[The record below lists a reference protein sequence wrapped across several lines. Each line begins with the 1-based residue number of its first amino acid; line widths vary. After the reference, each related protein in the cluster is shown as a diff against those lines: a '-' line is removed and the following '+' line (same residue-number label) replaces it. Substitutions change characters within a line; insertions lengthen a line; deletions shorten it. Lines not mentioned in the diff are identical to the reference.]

1 MSRLTTT
8 YLGLEL
14 RSPLVASASPLTG
27 KLESARRMQECGA
40 AAVVLP
46 SLFEEEI
53 IHEDSDLVLALEAGS
68 EHFAEALSYFP
79 NLDSYPST
87 AEYYLSLVRDAKQ
100 QLQIPVIASL
110 NAASSGGW
118 VRYAKLIEEA
128 GADALELNLYRVA
141 ADPAR
146 SGADVEASE
155 LDIVNR
161 VSECLRI
168 PLAVKLA
175 PYYSSFAN
183 FAAKVT
189 AAGAAGLVLMNR
201 FYQPDLDPDSREVVP
216 SIELSRQWELRLPLR
231 WVAILRSQ
239 LTPRASLAI
248 TTGVQCGTDA
258 AKALLVGADV
268 AMMTSAILRDGPEH
282 FATVERQLVEWMD
295 TNEYESV
302 SELRG
307 SVSYLATD
315 DPSAFER
322 ANYRRT
328 LHSWTTPYHL
338 TPSSPSGRSPV

>member
-1 MSRLTTT
+1 MGRLSTS

-27 KLESARRMQECGA
+27 RLESARRMEDCGA
-40 AAVVLP
+40 AAIVLP
-46 SLFEEEI
+46 SLFEEEM

-87 AEYYLSLVRDAKQ
+87 AEYYLSLVHDAKQ
-100 QLQIPVIASL
+100 ALQVPVIASL
-110 NAASSGGW
+110 NATSSGGW
-118 VRYAKLIEEA
+118 IRYAKLIEEA

-141 ADPAR
+141 ADPVRTA
-146 SGADVEASE
+146 SDVEADE
-155 LDIVNR
+155 LNV
-161 VSECLRI
+161 VSSVAASLGI

-183 FAAKVT
+183 FATKTT

-216 SIELSRQWELRLPLR
+216 SIELSRPWELRLPLR

-239 LTPRASLAI
+239 LSPGSSLAI
-248 TTGVQCGTDA
+248 TTGVQVGTDA

-268 AMMTSAILRDGPEH
+268 AMMTSAILRNGPEH
-282 FATVERQLVEWMD
+282 FATVEQQLLDWMD
-295 TNEYESV
+295 ANEYESV
-302 SELRG
+302 AELRG
-307 SVSYLATD
+307 SVSYTTSD
-315 DPSAFER
+315 DPAAFER

-328 LHSWTTPYHL
+328 LHSWTTPPNL
-338 TPSSPSGRSPV
+338 TPGSPSEG

>member
-1 MSRLTTT
+1 MGRLTTT

-27 KLESARRMQECGA
+27 RLESARRMEECGA
-40 AAVVLP
+40 AALVLP

-53 IHEDSDLVLALEAGS
+53 LLEDSDLVLALEAGS

-79 NLDSYPST
+79 SLDSYPNT
-87 AEYYLSLVRDAKQ
+87 AEYYLSLIHDAKQ
-100 QLQIPVIASL
+100 AVRIPVIASL
-110 NAASSGGW
+110 NATSSGGW

-141 ADPAR
+141 ADPTRA
-146 SGADVEASE
+146 GGDVEASE
-155 LDIVNR
+155 LDIVRR
-161 VSECLRI
+161 VRGCVSI

-183 FAAKVT
+183 FAAKV
-189 AAGAAGLVLMNR
+189 AEAGADGLVLMNR

-216 SIELSRQWELRLPLR
+216 SIELSQPWELRLPLR

-239 LTPRASLAI
+239 LAPRTSLAI
-248 TTGVQCGTDA
+248 TTGVQSGIDA

-268 AMMTSAILRDGPEH
+268 AMMTSAILRHGPEH
-282 FATVERQLVEWMD
+282 FTAVERQLQEWMD
-295 TNEYESV
+295 ANEYESV

-307 SVSYLATD
+307 SVSYAATD
-315 DPSAFER
+315 DPSSFER
-322 ANYRRT
+322 TNYRRT
-328 LHSWTTPYHL
+328 LRSWTTPYHL
-338 TPSSPSGRSPV
+338 TANSPSES

>member
-1 MSRLTTT
+1 MGRLSTA
-8 YLGLEL
+8 YLGFEL

-27 KLESARRMQECGA
+27 RLESARRMEECGA

-87 AEYYLSLVRDAKQ
+87 AEYYLSLVHDAKQ
-100 QLQIPVIASL
+100 ALQVPVIASL
-110 NAASSGGW
+110 NATSSGGW
-118 VRYAKLIEEA
+118 IRYAKLIEQA

-141 ADPAR
+141 ADPGR
-146 SGADVEASE
+146 TGADIEASE
-155 LDIVNR
+155 LDIVSR
-161 VSECLRI
+161 VAKSLGI

-183 FAAKVT
+183 FAAKMT
-189 AAGAAGLVLMNR
+189 EAGAAGLVLMNR

-216 SIELSRQWELRLPLR
+216 SIELSQPWELRLPLR
-231 WVAILRSQ
+231 WVAILRAQ
-239 LTPRASLAI
+239 LAPGTSLAI
-248 TTGVQCGTDA
+248 TTGVQSGTDA

-282 FATVERQLVEWMD
+282 FTTVERQLLEWMD
-295 TNEYESV
+295 ANEYQSV

-307 SVSYLATD
+307 SVSYAATD

-328 LHSWTTPYHL
+328 LHSWTTPSSM
-338 TPSSPSGRSPV
+338 TPGSPSAT